1 MADRGLVT
9 ALNGKPMSRLLT
21 TVQLGDCRKLFRG
34 RAASR
39 GVTPTV
45 TKLMTHCGS
54 YWKPTR
60 RCRSC
65 MSPLGISPLEKV

>member
-45 TKLMTHCGS
+45 TEIDDALWLVLETGA
-54 YWKPTR
+54 
-60 RCRSC
+60 
-65 MSPLGISPLEKV
+65 PLPELYEPVGD

>member
-1 MADRGLVT
+1 MSLSLVT

-21 TVQLGDCRKLFRG
+21 NVQLGDCRKLFRG

-45 TKLMTHCGS
+45 TEIDDALWLVLETGA
-54 YWKPTR
+54 
-60 RCRSC
+60 
-65 MSPLGISPLEKV
+65 PLPELYEPVGD

>member
-9 ALNGKPMSRLLT
+9 ELNGKPMSRLLT

-45 TKLMTHCGS
+45 TEIDDALWLVLETDA
-54 YWKPTR
+54 
-60 RCRSC
+60 
-65 MSPLGISPLEKV
+65 PLPELYEPVGD

>member
-45 TKLMTHCGS
+45 TEIDDALWLVLETGAPLPEL
-54 YWKPTR
+54 YE
-60 RCRSC
+60 
-65 MSPLGISPLEKV
+65 PLGKV